1 MALLTFGFLGQ
12 FLVYRT
18 IFDFDQKGWLG
29 WKSPVN
35 FDQNDQKIDSTPIKK
50 LVARIIIPQFLRNVN
65 RIIFFNLTNLF

>member
-12 FLVYRT
+12 FLICRT